1 MSSHQ
6 ELRRALGSY
15 VLGALEP
22 AERSRIDEHLAGC
35 PSCRDEVA
43 FLAGVPGLLSRL
55 SIDEAREDTLLP
67 PPTLLPRLL
76 TAVDNQRVRDRRRLR
91 RWQAA
96 ASGCAL
102 AAVAAGVLV
111 VLPAVSSANSAAAR
125 PLAAAPA
132 VSATGVASLDARP
145 WGTSVHL
152 RLHDLPPAQA
162 YTAWAVSSSGT
173 RSPVANWGPSP
184 HGDADVTG
192 ATALPP
198 DDLHVLT
205 VTTVDG
211 RPLLTLQT

>member
-1 MSSHQ
+1 MNTHQ

-22 AERSRIDEHLAGC
+22 AERARIDEHLAGC

-55 SIDEAREDTLLP
+55 SIDEARQGTLLP
-67 PPTLLPRLL
+67 PPSLLPRLV
-76 TAVDNQRVRDRRRLR
+76 TAVQNQRVRDRRRLH

-96 ASGCAL
+96 AIGCAL
-102 AAVAAGVLV
+102 AGVAAGVLLV
-111 VLPAVSSANSAAAR
+111 IPAVASPNPAAAR
-125 PLAAAPA
+125 PLTAAPA
-132 VSATGVASLDARP
+132 VTATGVASLDARP

-152 RLHDLPPAQA
+152 RLHALPPAQA

-198 DDLHVLT
+198 GEVHVLT

-211 RPLLTLQT
+211 RPLLILQT